1 MDGIKKDGPELQHN
15 PSPEDGKPSSTF
27 PTHILTRARN
37 VDNVEPGE
45 FHALVLQAALS
56 FAASGWWLFPCR
68 PEDKRP
74 LTEHGFK
81 DATRD
86 PAKIREWWSRHPGA
100 LIGVDCGRSGL
111 VVIDCDVKNGEDGPG
126 NWFRVVA
133 ETGADITG
141 ALHSRTQSGGE
152 HFIFS
157 DPTGGA
163 VASSAGKL
171 APGVDIRA
179 NGGYIIVPPGKGAAG
194 TYIALGEWSS
204 LPGPLPSALTAHL
217 LRLKEKPLSVGKPAR
232 LSQQEFLSGSIY
244 GRAALNAE
252 CQDILQS
259 PEGQRNT
266 RLNQAAFS
274 LGQLVAGNELTRGE
288 VESALKAAAL
298 QAGLEEKET
307 ERTIQSGLESGMVKP
322 RSRPENNPQALA
334 IAKKLEADGF
344 PLFERDWK
352 TGHYTA
358 LLRKEG
364 YTFRMNELDNS
375 VECNEEPLTDDME
388 SSLRCLLHN
397 YGLRRFQIARD
408 AYIDEAR
415 NNRYHPIRKYLESL
429 QWDGQNH
436 IARFCA
442 CFEDPT
448 GNFAAF
454 FRRWIVGAVARAYE
468 MTQNRVLIIDG
479 PQGIGKSHA
488 VSWLAFPMRGY
499 YIEGAVN
506 PDSKDHLLRLAQM
519 WIWEISELGNT
530 TRKADADALKD
541 FLTQGTITVRK
552 PYGRLE
558 IKKPALAS
566 FIGTVNAVGGILN
579 DPTGS
584 RRFMTAYVGRI
595 DWSYAEE
602 SPDQLWAQ
610 AVTLYRQGEPW
621 RLLPEEAKQAQ
632 MINDE
637 YTVEDPIID
646 YIRRHFEIDP
656 KRSDWFTPTI
666 EIIDRLKAE
675 GCRFA
680 SDKLAAMTI
689 SAALFPMKPT
699 QRRNEGQ
706 PVRGYL
712 GIKMR

>member
-1 MDGIKKDGPELQHN
+1 MMSGLQKEGPELSSN
-15 PSPEDGKPSSTF
+15 PGPENGTSTVTL
-27 PTHILTRARN
+27 PAHILTQAGS
-37 VDNVEPGE
+37 VDNEEPNG
-45 FHALVLQAALS
+45 FSILTAALGY
-56 FAASGWWLFPCR
+56 ARRGWYVFPCR
-68 PEDKRP
+68 SEDKRP

-81 DATRD
+81 DASLD
-86 PAKIREWWSRHPGA
+86 PAQIREWWTRHPEA

-111 VVIDCDVKNGEDGPG
+111 VVIDCDVKNGVDGPG
-126 NWFRVVA
+126 NWLKIAAKAGFDPT
-133 ETGADITG
+133 E

-152 HFIFS
+152 HFIFADS
-157 DPTGGA
+157 SHGA
-163 VASSAGKL
+163 IASSAGKL
-171 APGVDIRA
+171 APGIDIRA
-179 NGGYIIVPPGKGAAG
+179 NGGYVIVPPGRGTAG
-194 TYIALGEWSS
+194 NYQALGDWAKS
-204 LPGPLPSALTAHL
+204 PGVLPSALTDRL
-217 LRLKEKPLSVGKPAR
+217 LHLKEKPLSVGNPAKASR
-232 LSQQEFLSGSIY
+232 VDPFSGSIY
-244 GRAALNAE
+244 GRAALAAE
-252 CQDILQS
+252 CQDIARS
-259 PEGQRNT
+259 PEGQRNS

-274 LGQLVAGNELTRGE
+274 LGQLVAGNELSRNE
-288 VESALKAAAL
+288 VESALRQAAL
-298 QAGLEEKET
+298 QAGLEEQET
-307 ERTIQSGLESGMVKP
+307 ERTLQSGLEAGMLQP
-322 RSRPENNPQALA
+322 RSRPETNQQAVA
-334 IAKKLEADGF
+334 MAKKLEADGF

-352 TGHYTA
+352 TSHYVA

-364 YTFRMNELDNS
+364 YAFRMNELDNS

-415 NNRYHPIRKYLESL
+415 RHRYHPVRKYLESL
-429 QWDGQNH
+429 QWDGQDH
-436 IARFCA
+436 IAQFCS

-448 GNFAAF
+448 GNFAVF

-488 VSWLAFPMRGY
+488 VSWLASPMRDY

-506 PDSKDHLLRLAQM
+506 PDSKDHLLRLAQI
-519 WIWEISELGNT
+519 WVWEISELGNT

-595 DWSYAEE
+595 DWNYAKE

-610 AVTLYRQGEPW
+610 ALVLYRQGEAW
-621 RLLPEEAKQAQ
+621 HLLPEEARQAQ
-632 MINDE
+632 AINDE
-637 YTVEDPIID
+637 YTIEDPIID

-656 KRSDWFTPTI
+656 RRNDWFTPTI
-666 EIIDRLKAE
+666 EIIDCLKTE
-675 GCRFA
+675 GCRFV
-680 SDKLAAMTI
+680 SDKLAAMAI
-689 SAALFPMKPT
+689 SAALFPIKPT
-699 QRRNEGQ
+699 QRRTGGQ
-706 PVRGYL
+706 PVRGYP
-712 GIKMR
+712 GIKTR